1 MSCHLV
7 AFNFFL
13 GVATAK
19 GRKRGIRMEHK
30 RKKKRSEIEKDMNLF
45 FLSFALFFFFLFL
58 ARRQFGFPEV
68 CLRCKLQMARQ
79 KRKNEFRSSR
89 PAYLRF
95 GWYYCYTARACAQE
109 SASIQPSHLC
119 LKAAAERA
127 PQAREM
133 RCAIAYDRPKQI
145 LI

>member
-45 FLSFALFFFFLFL
+45 FLSFALFFFFCFWLGASSAFQRY
-58 ARRQFGFPEV
+58 AYDAS
-68 CLRCKLQMARQ
+68 CKWPG
-79 KRKNEFRSSR
+79 KNEKMNFV
-89 PAYLRF
+89 LRDLLTC
-95 GWYYCYTARACAQE
+95 GSVGIIVTQLE
-109 SASIQPSHLC
+109 L
-119 LKAAAERA
+119 A
-127 PQAREM
+127 PKKVHQ
-133 RCAIAYDRPKQI
+133 YNL
-145 LI
+145 LIFA